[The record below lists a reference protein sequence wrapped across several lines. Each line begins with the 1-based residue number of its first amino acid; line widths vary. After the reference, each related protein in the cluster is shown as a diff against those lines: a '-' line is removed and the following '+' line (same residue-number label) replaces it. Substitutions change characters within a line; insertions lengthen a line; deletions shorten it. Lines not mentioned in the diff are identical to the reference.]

1 MKATI
6 FAIDLFSTAEQ
17 YVLHETQSA
26 KTAVCVTSVLKLYEV
41 TMNKIKLLALDLD
54 GTTLTSKNTL
64 TPAVNS
70 ALEKAIANG
79 ITVAVATGR
88 PLGTMPQSIL
98 DIKGIDYLITS
109 NGAAIYDKSRKKIHS
124 ATLRE
129 SDVLKILNVMKDE
142 DIISEAFVDG
152 LTYTDKRYSDN
163 PLAYGCTEAYIDY
176 VKASHGHI
184 EDMRK
189 FIFDHK
195 HELDSI
201 EYISTDP
208 QTRKRI
214 WTMLENAVEDIFI
227 TTSSEHFIEL
237 MDKSATK
244 ASALSHLANILGIDM
259 QNTCACG
266 NADND
271 ADMIAES
278 GFGAAVDDASKKCI
292 ECADFVVPDSDN
304 DGVAVLIDYILSNC

>member
-1 MKATI
+1 
-6 FAIDLFSTAEQ
+6 
-17 YVLHETQSA
+17 
-26 KTAVCVTSVLKLYEV
+26 
-41 TMNKIKLLALDLD
+41 MNKIKLLALDLD

-64 TPAVNS
+64 TDAVKTS
-70 ALEKAIANG
+70 LEKAVKSG
-79 ITVAVATGR
+79 IIVAIATGR
-88 PLGTMPQSIL
+88 PLGSMPQSIL
-98 DIKGIDYLITS
+98 DINGIDYLITS
-109 NGAAIYDKSRKKIHS
+109 NGAAVYDKNRSKIHS

-129 SDVLKILNVMKDE
+129 NDVLKILDVMKDE

-176 VKASHGHI
+176 VKAAHGHI
-184 EDMRK
+184 ENMRQ

-208 QTRKRI
+208 NTRKRI
-214 WTMLENAVEDIFI
+214 WTMLENAVDDIFI
-227 TTSSEHFIEL
+227 TTSSEHFVEL

-244 ASALSHLANILGIDM
+244 ASALYHLADILNIDM

-278 GFGAAVDDASKKCI
+278 GFGVAVDDASKKCI
-292 ECADFVVPDSDN
+292 DNADFVVPDSDN
-304 DGVAVLIDYILSNC
+304 DGVAVLIDYILNNNN

>member
-1 MKATI
+1 MTFAT
-6 FAIDLFSTAEQ
+6 DSYSTAE
-17 YVLHETQSA
+17 LSARHETLNVKA
-26 KTAVCVTSVLKLYEV
+26 VVWTAFALRIYEV

-64 TPAVNS
+64 TPAVKS

-79 ITVAVATGR
+79 ITVAIATGR

-124 ATLRE
+124 ATLKE
-129 SDVLKILNVMKDE
+129 NDVLKILDVMKDE

-189 FIFDHK
+189 FIFEHK
-195 HELDSI
+195 NELDSI

-208 QTRKRI
+208 NTRKRI
-214 WTMLENAVEDIFI
+214 WSMLENAVDNIFI

-278 GFGAAVDDASKKCI
+278 GFGAAVDDASRKCI
-292 ECADFVVPDSDN
+292 ECADYVVPDSDN
-304 DGVAVLIDYILSNC
+304 DGVDVLIDYILSNC

>member
-1 MKATI
+1 
-6 FAIDLFSTAEQ
+6 
-17 YVLHETQSA
+17 
-26 KTAVCVTSVLKLYEV
+26 
-41 TMNKIKLLALDLD
+41 MNKIKLLALDLD

-64 TPAVNS
+64 APAVKS
-70 ALEKAIANG
+70 ALEKAIESG
-79 ITVAVATGR
+79 IIIAIATGR

-98 DIKGIDYLITS
+98 DIEGIDYLITS
-109 NGAAIYDKSRKKIHS
+109 NGAAIYDKHGKKIHS
-124 ATLRE
+124 ATLKE
-129 SDVLKILNVMKDE
+129 NDVIMILDVMKDE

-189 FIFDHK
+189 FIFEHK
-195 HELDSI
+195 NELDSI

-292 ECADFVVPDSDN
+292 ECADYVVPDSDN

>member
-1 MKATI
+1 
-6 FAIDLFSTAEQ
+6 
-17 YVLHETQSA
+17 
-26 KTAVCVTSVLKLYEV
+26 
-41 TMNKIKLLALDLD
+41 MNKIKLLALDLD

-64 TPAVNS
+64 APAVKS
-70 ALEKAIANG
+70 ALEKAIENG
-79 ITVAVATGR
+79 IIIAIATGR

-98 DIKGIDYLITS
+98 DIEGIDYLITS
-109 NGAAIYDKSRKKIHS
+109 NGAAIYDRQGKKIHS
-124 ATLRE
+124 ATLKE
-129 SDVLKILNVMKDE
+129 NDVLKILDVMKDE

-189 FIFDHK
+189 FIFEHK
-195 HELDSI
+195 NELDSI

-214 WTMLENAVEDIFI
+214 WSMLENAVDNIFI

-244 ASALSHLANILGIDM
+244 ASALSHLAEMLNIDM

-278 GFGAAVDDASKKCI
+278 GFGAAVDDASSKCI
-292 ECADFVVPDSDN
+292 ECSDYVVPDSDN

>member
-17 YVLHETQSA
+17 YVLHEMQSA

-41 TMNKIKLLALDLD
+41 AMNKIKLLALDLD

-152 LTYTDKRYSDN
+152 LTYTDKRYTDN

-176 VKASHGHI
+176 VKSSHGHI

-189 FIFDHK
+189 FIFDHR

-208 QTRKRI
+208 HTRKRI
-214 WTMLENAVEDIFI
+214 WSMLENAVEDIFI

-304 DGVAVLIDYILSNC
+304 NGVAVLIDYILSNC